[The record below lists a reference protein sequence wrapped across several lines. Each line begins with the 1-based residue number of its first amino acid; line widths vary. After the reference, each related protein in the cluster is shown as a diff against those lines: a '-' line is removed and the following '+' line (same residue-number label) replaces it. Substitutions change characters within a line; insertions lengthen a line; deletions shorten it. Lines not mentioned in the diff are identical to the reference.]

1 MKKHLKLSNAFLC
14 VMSLYFYA
22 YGEPKLVALMIASII
37 FNYCIALLI
46 DKLSRYR
53 NVCLIVSVILNIGIL
68 FVCKYLGWSIEI
80 LNSIFD
86 KKIPAFNMALP
97 IGISFYTFQAM
108 SYVIDVWK
116 RVVPAQKNIINVG
129 LYVSLFPQLVAGPI
143 VRYTDIEKQIYKRSL
158 SPEKWGSGIERFI
171 IGFSKKVL
179 LADSFSVIADKAF
192 LLNSENSLGILFS
205 WIGAIAYS
213 LQIYYDFSGYSDMA
227 IGLGKMLGFS
237 FLENF
242 NYPYMASSITDFW
255 RRWHISLSQW
265 FRDYVYIPLGG
276 NRHGTKR
283 MLVALG
289 ITWLSTG
296 IWHGANVTFLLWGC
310 IYGTLI
316 ILEKLYEIPQKIQ
329 AGAAW
334 KIPYR
339 LFVLIVIMLCWVIF
353 RAENINF
360 AIQYIATMFG
370 ISGMTENSGL
380 EILYCLE
387 FKWELLAGSA
397 LCFPVIPWL
406 KSQLKE
412 HASYVLLFLEFLL
425 FMVSISYL
433 IKGTYSPF
441 IYFNF

>member
-1 MKKHLKLSNAFLC
+1 MRKHLNLSNAFLC

-22 YGEPKLVALMIASII
+22 YGEPKFVFLMIASII

-46 DKLSRYR
+46 DRASRHR
-53 NVCLIVSVILNIGIL
+53 NVYLIVSVVFNIGIL

-80 LNSIFD
+80 LNSILA
-86 KKIPAFNMALP
+86 KEIPVFSMALP
-97 IGISFYTFQAM
+97 IGISFYTFQAL

-116 RVVPAQKNIINVG
+116 RVVPAQKNIMNVG

-143 VRYTDIEKQIYKRSL
+143 VRYTDIEKQIYKRPLSL
-158 SPEKWGSGIERFI
+158 KKWGDGIERFI

-192 LLNSENSLGILFS
+192 LLNSENTLGFLFA

-283 MLVALG
+283 MLIALG

-316 ILEKLYEIPQKIQ
+316 ILEKLYEIPQKIRV
-329 AGAAW
+329 GVVW

-339 LFVLIVIMLCWVIF
+339 VFVLIVIMLCWVIF
-353 RAENINF
+353 RAENMNL
-360 AIQYIATMFG
+360 AIQYISTMFG
-370 ISGMTENSGL
+370 IASISENLGL
-380 EILYCLE
+380 AIFYCQE
-387 FKWELLAGSA
+387 FKWELLVGIL
-397 LCFPVIPWL
+397 LCFPIIPWV
-406 KSQLKE
+406 KKHLKE
-412 HASYVLLFLEFLL
+412 KASYVLLLFEFLL
-425 FMVSISYL
+425 FVVSISYL